1 MTTILIAEDEDILR
15 TTLRNKLKVNWPDAN
30 IVAEAETGTE
40 ALMLIN
46 ELKPDVAF
54 LDIQM
59 GSLSGIDVIQEITHQ
74 CYVIFVT
81 AYDQY
86 AIQAF
91 EAGAV
96 DYLLKPY
103 TNQRMKN
110 CIERIKNHLGVAH
123 LELNKSPTYVSDDH
137 YLKKLKIQIGNKLW
151 FIDIK
156 DIICFRASGRYITV
170 VTKDRESLM
179 KTPLKT
185 MIKELNPEFFK
196 QIHRS
201 TIINTDQLDYIKNTE
216 NEQMLAY
223 MKDMQMPLN
232 VSRNFSNQ
240 FKR

>member
-1 MTTILIAEDEDILR
+1 MTTILIAEDEEILR
-15 TTLRNKLKVNWPDAN
+15 TTLRNKLKVNWPEAN
-30 IVAEAETGTE
+30 IVAEAETGRE
-40 ALMLIN
+40 ALILIN

-59 GSLSGIDVIQEITHQ
+59 GNLSGIDVIQEITHQ
-74 CYVIFVT
+74 CHVIFVT

-110 CIERIKNHLGVAH
+110 CIERVKNHLGTAS
-123 LELNKSPTYVSDDH
+123 LDLTKPLKNISDDQ
-137 YLKKLKIQIGNKLW
+137 YLKKLKVQVGNKLW
-151 FIDIK
+151 YIDIK
-156 DIICFRASGRYITV
+156 DIICFRASGRYITI

-185 MIKELNPEFFK
+185 IIKQLDPESFK

-201 TIINTDQLDYIKNTE
+201 TIINTDQLDYIKNAE

-223 MKDMQMPLN
+223 MKSMQEPLN
-232 VSRNFSNQ
+232 ISRNFSNQ
-240 FKR
+240 FK